1 MRIIQAAAGS
11 YYFEDRLLC
20 RSRKP
25 VAVPIGAEVRDEVRE
40 AGQKRASGQE
50 EGRVEPSVKRTRS
63 IPPGLGA
70 SSGIGMRYFPR

>member
-1 MRIIQAAAGS
+1 M
-11 YYFEDRLLC
+11 
-20 RSRKP
+20 
-25 VAVPIGAEVRDEVRE
+25 AVPIGAEVRDEVRE